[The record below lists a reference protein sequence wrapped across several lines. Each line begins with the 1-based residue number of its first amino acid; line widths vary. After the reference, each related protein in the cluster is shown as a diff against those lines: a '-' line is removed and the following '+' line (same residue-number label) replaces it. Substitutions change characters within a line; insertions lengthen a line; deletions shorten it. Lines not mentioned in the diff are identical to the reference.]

1 MILHLLLES
10 QRFVDNLH
18 REEILVRRRRCLR
31 RRRRSTRGRRRQ
43 ERRRLQRPRA
53 PVRGHV
59 ADDEAD
65 EQGQQGRHHD
75 RPGEGFLRVE
85 GLVGRRGLVP
95 RKMSG

>member
-10 QRFVDNLH
+10 QSFVDNLH
-18 REEILVRRRRCLR
+18 REEVLVRRRRCLR
-31 RRRRSTRGRRRQ
+31 RRCRSRRRRQ